1 MDGSSSEAM
10 VTFFVW
16 GWPSVYLQAPPD
28 HFDGTKPYPV
38 RRALMRR
45 GLVGLVRGP
54 SRGML
59 HNLAAQR
66 SILSFVV
73 PNTYLA
79 RLSYVRQIY
88 VVIDLSSP

>member
-1 MDGSSSEAM
+1 
-10 VTFFVW
+10 
-16 GWPSVYLQAPPD
+16 
-28 HFDGTKPYPV
+28 
-38 RRALMRR
+38 
-45 GLVGLVRGP
+45 
-54 SRGML
+54 ML

-66 SILSFVV
+66 SIFSFVV